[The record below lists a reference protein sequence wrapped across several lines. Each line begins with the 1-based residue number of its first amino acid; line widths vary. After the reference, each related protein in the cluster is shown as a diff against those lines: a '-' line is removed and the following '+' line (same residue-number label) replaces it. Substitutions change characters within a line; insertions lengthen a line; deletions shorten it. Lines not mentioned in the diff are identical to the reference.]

1 MKIVFMGTPDF
12 AVPTL
17 EVLLENSYDVVGVI
31 TATDKW
37 GGRGNKTLL
46 ESDVKKFAQSKG
58 LNILQPK
65 NLKNKA
71 FQEELRALEADL
83 FVIVAFRM
91 LPEAVWSMPPMGS
104 MNIHASLLP
113 RYRGAAPIH
122 WAVINGEKETGVT
135 SFLLKHAID
144 TGDILYQA
152 QTDIGENETTGE
164 LYCRLK
170 ALGADLALK
179 SVQAIESGQFTS
191 MPQDN
196 SLVTKAPKIFHQD
209 AQINFDQSTDHVYN
223 FVRGMTPF
231 PTAWFYLN
239 GEKMKVFKSQKEY
252 VTDHQAAP
260 GTVHTDGKRSFKIA
274 TQDGYLH
281 LLEVQPHKRKRMDV
295 ASFLNGFRSEGEP
308 TVIYQLQS

>member
-1 MKIVFMGTPDF
+1 MGTPDF

-17 EVLLENSYDVVGVI
+17 QILLENHYDVVGVI

-65 NLKNKA
+65 NLKNAKFQAELKA
-71 FQEELRALEADL
+71 LNADL

-91 LPEAVWSMPPMGS
+91 LPEAVWSMPRYGS
-104 MNIHASLLP
+104 MNVHASLLP

-135 SFLLKHAID
+135 TFLLKHEID
-144 TGDILYQA
+144 TGDVLYQA
-152 QTDIGENETTGE
+152 KTTIGEDETTGE
-164 LYCRLK
+164 LYHRLK
-170 ALGADLALK
+170 DLGAHLALK
-179 SVQAIESGQFTS
+179 SVQTIEQGNFIGT
-191 MPQDN
+191 PQDN
-196 SLVTKAPKIFHQD
+196 SLVCKAPKVFYKD
-209 AQINFDQSTDHVYN
+209 AQINFDQPTAQVYN
-223 FVRGMTPF
+223 FVRGMTPH

-239 GEKMKVFKSQKEY
+239 GEKVKVFKAKKEE
-252 VTDHQAAP
+252 VEHPKVPVGTLETDHKKQL
-260 GTVHTDGKRSFKIA
+260 KIA

-281 LLEVQPHKRKRMDV
+281 LLEIQPPKRKRMDV
-295 ASFLNGFRSEGEP
+295 ASFLNGNSVEASLIE
-308 TVIYQLQS
+308 YQA

>member
-17 EVLLENSYDVVGVI
+17 QVLLENNYEVVGVV

-58 LNILQPK
+58 LNILQPQ
-65 NLKNKA
+65 NLKSPE
-71 FQEELRALEADL
+71 FQAELKALEADL

-91 LPEAVWSMPPMGS
+91 LPEAVWSMPPYGS

-113 RYRGAAPIH
+113 KYRGAAPIH
-122 WAVINGEKETGVT
+122 WAVINGEKETGVS
-135 SFLLKHAID
+135 SFLLKHEID

-152 QTDIGENETTGE
+152 KTPIGDDETSGE
-164 LYCRLK
+164 VYDRLK
-170 ALGADLALK
+170 VLGARLALK
-179 SVQAIESGQFTS
+179 SVQTIKGGGFSCT
-191 MPQDN
+191 PQDA
-196 SLVTKAPKIFHQD
+196 SQVTKAPKIFHQD
-209 AQINFDQSTDHVYN
+209 AQINFDQPTSQVYN

-231 PTAWFYLN
+231 PTAWFYLD
-239 GEKMKVFKSQKEY
+239 GDKMKVFKATPEQ
-252 VTDHQAAP
+252 VHHHQEKP
-260 GTVHTDGKRSFKIA
+260 GTIHAGKRSLKVA

-281 LLEVQPHKRKRMDV
+281 LLEIQPHKRKRMDA
-295 ASFLNGFRSEGEP
+295 ASFLNGHTITTNRVEF
-308 TVIYQLQS
+308 QS

>member
-17 EVLLENSYDVVGVI
+17 QTLLEHNYDVVGVI

-65 NLKNKA
+65 NLKNPA
-71 FQEELRALEADL
+71 FQAELKALDADL

-91 LPEAVWSMPPMGS
+91 LPEAVWSMPRYGS
-104 MNIHASLLP
+104 MNVHASLLP

-135 SFLLKHAID
+135 TFLLKHEID

-152 QTDIGENETTGE
+152 KTTIGEDETTGE
-164 LYCRLK
+164 LYHRLK
-170 ALGADLALK
+170 ELGARLALK
-179 SVQAIESGQFTS
+179 SVQTIEQGNFTCI
-191 MPQDN
+191 PQDS
-196 SLVTKAPKIFHQD
+196 SLVSKAPKVFYKD
-209 AQINFDQSTDHVYN
+209 AQINFDQPTATVYN
-223 FVRGMTPF
+223 FVRGMTPY

-239 GEKMKVFKSQKEY
+239 GEKVKVLKAQKE
-252 VTDHQAAP
+252 VVGDQPLPPGTIETDH
-260 GTVHTDGKRSFKIA
+260 KKSLKIA
-274 TQDGYLH
+274 TQDGFLH
-281 LLEVQPHKRKRMDV
+281 LLEIQPPKRKRMAV
-295 ASFLNGFRSEGEP
+295 ASFLNGNAIEA
-308 TVIYQLQS
+308 TQIHYQD